1 MRRKLGASLAFV
13 GVFMVALAILAQAY
27 AAGQL
32 MKTPLDVDTVT
43 HLSGPAELA
52 GPDGIESFDAK
63 VTSTTKVDSAKSD
76 DQVVVFKNSS
86 CVVKNE
92 GDIGDCVSS
101 DDPQHRL
108 IAASLDDFA
117 TDRVTGIA
125 VNDPKYLPADAVPHE
140 GLVNKWPFESEKKDY
155 PYWNGMVGA
164 AVPANYIGTDS
175 VEGVDVYVYEVI
187 VTDLPIEIADGV
199 PGLYN
204 DTTTIYVEPLTGAI
218 INQTDQQTRTMPVG
232 SPVLKLDVGFTP
244 EQQKISADEA
254 GTKATQLKLLT
265 KTVPLVGYVLGIPML
280 LGGLV
285 LLFLSRKESETEPG
299 KTAKKAESAE
309 V

>member
-101 DDPQHRL
+101 DDPQNRL
-108 IAASLDDFA
+108 VTASIDDFA
-117 TDRVTGIA
+117 TDRVSGLA

-155 PYWNGMVGA
+155 PYWNSQLGGT
-164 AVPANYIGTDS
+164 VPANYIGTDS

-187 VTDLPIEIADGV
+187 VADLPIEIADGV
-199 PGLYN
+199 SGVYN

-218 INQTDQQTRTMPVG
+218 MNQTDQQTRTLTDG
-232 SPVLKLDVGFTP
+232 SPVLKLDIAFTP
-244 EQQKISADEA
+244 EQQKTMADEV
-254 GTKATQLKLLT
+254 GSKVTQLNLLT
-265 KTVPLVGYVLGIPML
+265 KTVPLVGYLAGIPML

-285 LLFLSRKESETEPG
+285 LLFLSRKESETESS
-299 KTAKKAESAE
+299 KTAQKAESAE
-309 V
+309 I